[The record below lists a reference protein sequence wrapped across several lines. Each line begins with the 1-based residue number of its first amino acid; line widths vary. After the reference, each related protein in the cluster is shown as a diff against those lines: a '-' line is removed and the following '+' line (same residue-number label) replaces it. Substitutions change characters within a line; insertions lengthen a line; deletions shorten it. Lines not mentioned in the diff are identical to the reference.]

1 MQTGHLTGASRPIV
15 LLSVLAGLVLSGC
28 SADEPG
34 REFAVPKV
42 VCEVPVP
49 ADALSALLPASGRR
63 IAVPEYAFNMDGEG
77 LCKVSVDDQAVL
89 MVDRERIDAGHS
101 AYVVLRGRTNEWTQK
116 SAEGGSVAY
125 IDRAAVSLIKC
136 RGTGVN
142 TEDVSIFIQVLKP
155 GRTDQDALRRLI
167 VAYTAGYKK
176 QQPCRPGS

>member
-1 MQTGHLTGASRPIV
+1 M
-15 LLSVLAGLVLSGC
+15 
-28 SADEPG
+28 
-34 REFAVPKV
+34 
-42 VCEVPVP
+42 
-49 ADALSALLPASGRR
+49 
-63 IAVPEYAFNMDGEG
+63 
-77 LCKVSVDDQAVL
+77 
-89 MVDRERIDAGHS
+89 
-101 AYVVLRGRTNEWTQK
+101 
-116 SAEGGSVAY
+116 AY

>member
-15 LLSVLAGLVLSGC
+15 LLGILAGLVLSGC

-63 IAVPEYAFNMDGEG
+63 IAVPEYAFNMAGEG

-116 SAEGGSVAY
+116 SAEGGSMAY
-125 IDRAAVSLIKC
+125 IDRAAVSLVKC

-142 TEDVSIFIQVLKP
+142 TEDVSIFIQVL
-155 GRTDQDALRRLI
+155 
-167 VAYTAGYKK
+167 
-176 QQPCRPGS
+176 